1 MREDLFMRYI
11 IMCRSQTYAQRASRT
26 LERAGITAPFSRA
39 PQGLSKS
46 GCAWCVRVAEPKYK
60 QALTIFQRTGVG
72 YGKVFIEEDGK
83 YTEVQP

>member
-46 GCAWCVRVAEPKYK
+46 GCAWCVRVAESRFS
-60 QALTIFQRTGVG
+60 QALGVLKRAG
-72 YGKVFIEEDGK
+72 VNYGKLFREEDGK
-83 YTEVQP
+83 YSEVQA

>member
-46 GCAWCVRVAEPKYK
+46 GCAWCVRVAESRYK
-60 QALTIFQRTGVG
+60 QALDVLKRAGVS
-72 YGKVFIEEDGK
+72 YGKVFAEEDGK
-83 YTEVQP
+83 YMEAT

>member
-26 LERAGITAPFSRA
+26 LERAGITAHFSRA

-46 GCAWCVRVAEPKYK
+46 GCAWCVRVADSRFR
-60 QALTIFQRTGVG
+60 QALSVLQRAGVG
-72 YGKVFIEEDGK
+72 HGKLFAEEDGR
-83 YTEVQP
+83 YTEVQS

>member
-46 GCAWCVRVAEPKYK
+46 GCAWCVRVVESRYK
-60 QALTIFQRTGVG
+60 QALDVLKRAGVS
-72 YGKVFIEEDGK
+72 YGKVFTEEDGK
-83 YTEVQP
+83 YAEVS